1 MYNWHNVVYAQNHT
15 VYKLI
20 TVVYI
25 FNNFFIIIGR
35 NFTQNLLLTLKFIIM
50 KKIILF
56 SLLIGLVFNLQAQLD
71 FYSVTQ
77 ANTPSGGYPGL
88 SASATTLWT
97 TGDDEEQTGVPIG
110 FNFYYGGQKY
120 TTCTVG
126 VNGAI
131 SFTQNNINY
140 VNDLASTVTDKRNI
154 IAPLWDDL
162 QLYAANNGYVKYET
176 VGTAPNRIFKVSW
189 MNISR
194 HNDSSHDM
202 SFILE
207 LKETSNEIEFYYG
220 HCDSGA
226 YLTASV
232 GLNFYDG
239 TDTSFISVTPDG
251 SGNSASSSTSTS
263 NNSVSES
270 NYPRLKH
277 ITFSFTHAYND
288 WDFQAR
294 SIALADPRDNSS
306 IVMNYANNVGATNSH
321 GHEPTCAGFNGGD
334 VWYKFTA
341 PTTGAISII
350 RTAAGG
356 FGDLGYAIYHNAVLT
371 DPVYCNRINSIS
383 GYINKPNMVGNLISG
398 DTYYIRMWDFN
409 NNNFGITPFYVAKVE
424 PNDEAAYA
432 ININVQPEDA
442 SVFLMTTANN
452 TFAMDSEHINDLPS
466 CGGTGVNRNYQ
477 GGDIWYKFTAPTNGI
492 VKVKHSDTAGDWSS
506 FSFAIYDSAT
516 ATSDVACETIYIAGN
531 TAPYEVK
538 TITGLTG
545 GQDYWL
551 RTWDFRN
558 NQIGTSTF
566 YLTDDA
572 LGVEDYQ
579 QLSFKFYP
587 NPATDVLNVSAA
599 SNIDMISITNLLGQ
613 EVRHIAPNQKQV
625 ALNIADLQNGVYL
638 MKVQTGEKVSTVKF
652 IKK

>member
-1 MYNWHNVVYAQNHT
+1 
-15 VYKLI
+15 
-20 TVVYI
+20 
-25 FNNFFIIIGR
+25 
-35 NFTQNLLLTLKFIIM
+35 M

-71 FYSVTQ
+71 FYTLTRQ
-77 ANTPSGGYPGL
+77 TYPSYPEP
-88 SASATTLWT
+88 SASATSLWT
-97 TGDDEEQTGVPIG
+97 SGDDEEQTGVPIG
-110 FNFYYGGQKY
+110 FDFYYGGRKY
-120 TTCTVG
+120 STCTVG

-131 SFTQNNINY
+131 SFTETQIY
-140 VNDLASTVTDKRNI
+140 GTGNDLASTNAGRINI
-154 IAPLWDDL
+154 IGPVWDDL
-162 QLYAANNGYVKYET
+162 KLFASNNGFIKYET
-176 VGTAPNRIFKVSW
+176 SGSAPNRVFKVYW
-189 MNISR
+189 KNIS
-194 HNDSSHDM
+194 HYNDASSTM
-202 SFILE
+202 SFVLE

-220 HCDSGA
+220 HCNSGVD
-226 YLTASV
+226 LSASI
-232 GLNFYDG
+232 GFNFNDG
-239 TDTSFISVTPDG
+239 TNTTFVSVATTGSNPTISRSTANNNISAADWP
-251 SGNSASSSTSTS
+251 GNG
-263 NNSVSES
+263 
-270 NYPRLKH
+270 YRY
-277 ITFSFTHAYND
+277 TFEFQHAYND
-288 WDFQAR
+288 WDFQPR
-294 SIALADPRDNSS
+294 NITLADPRDNST

-371 DPVYCNRINSIS
+371 DPVYCNRINSTS

-432 ININVQPEDA
+432 ININVQAEDA
-442 SVFLMTTANN
+442 SAFLTTVANN
-452 TFAMDSEHINDLPS
+452 TFAMDSKHINDLPS
-466 CGGTGVNRNYQ
+466 CGGTGVYRNYQ
-477 GGDIWYKFTAPTNGI
+477 GGDVWYKFTAPSNGV
-492 VKVKHSDTAGDWSS
+492 VKVKHSNIAGDWSS

-516 ATSDVACETIYIAGN
+516 ATSDVACDYIPIQGAS
-531 TAPYEVK
+531 TPYDVK
-538 TITGLTG
+538 VITGLTG

-551 RTWDFRN
+551 RVWDYRN
-558 NQIGTSTF
+558 NDVGYSHF